1 MRTRRMAISRSRVQG
16 VGYGMTLNDC
26 KVTGYRGEFGP
37 AERAGVQVGW
47 DIVGVSGTMV
57 DSMETL
63 AAALDLCPDGTP
75 VDFLFRVPEELGGR
89 RRGRGRNEE
98 IARFQHR
105 GESGG

>member
-1 MRTRRMAISRSRVQG
+1 MRATPTPHRALHRTKLYPRCAGRYRRPP
-16 VGYGMTLNDC
+16 L
-26 KVTGYRGEFGP
+26 
-37 AERAGVQVGW
+37 
-47 DIVGVSGTMV
+47 SGTMV

-75 VDFLFRVPEELGGR
+75 VDFLFRVPEDLGGR

-105 GESGG
+105 GESGGIF